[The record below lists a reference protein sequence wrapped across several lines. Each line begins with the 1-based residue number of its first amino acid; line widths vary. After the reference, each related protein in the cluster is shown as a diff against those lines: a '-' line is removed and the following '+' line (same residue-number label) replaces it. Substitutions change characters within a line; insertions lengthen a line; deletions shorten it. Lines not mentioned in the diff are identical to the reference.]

1 VPGPDEF
8 LFSMKVA
15 GRDAHDGVLDDVAAT
30 VFRHVGCGS
39 AAVADLVKQLHG
51 VVIPGADEGKG
62 FDVQFRA
69 HAGVCEV
76 IVFTSG
82 RELWRLAR
90 PMSSESPTS

>member
-1 VPGPDEF
+1 MSAPDEF

-15 GRDAHDGVLDDVAAT
+15 GRDAFDGVLDDVAAT

-39 AAVADLVKQLHG
+39 AVVADLVKELHA
-51 VVIPGADEGKG
+51 VVIPGADEGEG

-76 IVFTSG
+76 VVFARR
-82 RELWRLAR
+82 RELWRLSH
-90 PMSSESPTS
+90 PIPSESSKP